1 MIFQETGFVQ
11 GILYAPGA
19 LVEYAEEQV
28 YTQIAGERLF
38 MSGYQKGSAE
48 YRQERLKE
56 IVQDLHEG
64 SDIKAVRKR
73 FAELIRN
80 VSPEEIAQMEQALIA
95 EGVPVEQ
102 VQKVCDVHV
111 QVFEQALGRQRK
123 SRVLPGHPVHTYLE
137 ENKAVRKVLKR
148 IRLLLRQIS
157 RGARTEELEKELEQL
172 KEIEIHYRRKE
183 NQLFPYLERV
193 DFTGPS
199 KVMWSKHDEI
209 RAQLRELE
217 TAYREQ
223 DWARSTSVGRGLL
236 RAIRRMIFMEEKIL
250 FPTSLKKLSDKQW
263 AEIRRGEAEIG
274 YAWVQ
279 PGNLWDPSVVI
290 ASSESKVSA
299 QGDVAARSPA
309 EMPLDVGK
317 LNLEQINFM
326 LKNLPLDV
334 TYVDENDRVRYY
346 SQGRERIFPRSPAV
360 IGRVVQNCHP
370 PASVHVVEKI
380 LDSFKRK
387 EKEQAEFWLTLKDR
401 FIHIRYFAI
410 YDQEGEYR
418 GVVEVSQD
426 VTDIRA
432 LKGQRRLLDW

>member
-1 MIFQETGFVQ
+1 
-11 GILYAPGA
+11 
-19 LVEYAEEQV
+19 
-28 YTQIAGERLF
+28 
-38 MSGYQKGSAE
+38 MSEYQKGSAE

-137 ENKAVRKVLKR
+137 ENKAARKVLKR
-148 IRLLLRQIS
+148 IRPLLRQVS
-157 RGARTEELEKELEQL
+157 RGARAEELEKELEQL
-172 KEIEIHYRRKE
+172 KKIEIHYQRKE
-183 NQLFPYLERV
+183 NQLFPYLEQV

-199 KVMWSKHDEI
+199 KVMWGKHDEI

-223 DWARSTSVGRGLL
+223 DWGRFTSVGRGLL

-263 AEIRRGEAEIG
+263 VEIRRGEGEIG

-279 PGNLWDPSVVI
+279 PGNLWDPSVV
-290 ASSESKVSA
+290 AAGSESKVSGQEDAAA
-299 QGDVAARSPA
+299 QSPA
-309 EMPLDVGK
+309 EMALDEGK
-317 LNLEQINFM
+317 NNLEHINLM
-326 LKNLPLDV
+326 LKNLPLDFP
-334 TYVDENDRVRYY
+334 YVDENDRVRYY
-346 SQGRERIFPRSPAV
+346 SQGLERIFPRSPAV
-360 IGRVVQNCHP
+360 IGRAVQNCHP
-370 PASVHVVEKI
+370 QASVHVVEKI

-387 EKEQAEFWLTLKDR
+387 EKDQAEFWLTLKDR

-410 YDQEGEYR
+410 YDRKGEYR

>member
-1 MIFQETGFVQ
+1 
-11 GILYAPGA
+11 
-19 LVEYAEEQV
+19 
-28 YTQIAGERLF
+28 
-38 MSGYQKGSAE
+38 MSEYQKGSAE

-64 SDIKAVRKR
+64 SNIKAVRKR

-123 SRVLPGHPVHTYLE
+123 SRVLSGHPVHTYLE
-137 ENKAVRKVLKR
+137 ENKAVRKVLKK
-148 IRLLLRQIS
+148 IRPLLRQVS
-157 RGARTEELEKELEQL
+157 RGARTEEFEKELEQL
-172 KEIEIHYRRKE
+172 KRIEIHYQRKE

-199 KVMWSKHDEI
+199 KVMWGKHDEI

-250 FPTSLKKLSDKQW
+250 FPISLKKLSDKQW

-290 ASSESKVSA
+290 ASSEA
-299 QGDVAARSPA
+299 RATGQGDVAAQSPA

-317 LNLEQINFM
+317 LNLEQVNLM

-360 IGRVVQNCHP
+360 IGRAVQNCHP

-387 EKEQAEFWLTLKDR
+387 EKDQAEFWLTLKDR

-410 YDQEGEYR
+410 YDREGEYR

-432 LKGQRRLLDW
+432 LKGQRRLIDW

>member
-1 MIFQETGFVQ
+1 
-11 GILYAPGA
+11 
-19 LVEYAEEQV
+19 
-28 YTQIAGERLF
+28 
-38 MSGYQKGSAE
+38 MSEYQKGSAE

-137 ENKAVRKVLKR
+137 ENKTARKVLKR
-148 IRLLLRQIS
+148 IRPLLRQVS
-157 RGARTEELEKELEQL
+157 RGARAEELEKELEQL
-172 KEIEIHYRRKE
+172 KKIEIHYQRKE
-183 NQLFPYLERV
+183 NQLFPYLEQV

-199 KVMWSKHDEI
+199 KVMWGKHDEI

-223 DWARSTSVGRGLL
+223 DWGRFTSVGRGLL

-263 AEIRRGEAEIG
+263 VEIRRGEGEIG

-279 PGNLWDPSVVI
+279 PGNLWDPSVV
-290 ASSESKVSA
+290 AAGSESKVSGQEDAAA
-299 QGDVAARSPA
+299 QSPA
-309 EMPLDVGK
+309 EMALDEGK
-317 LNLEQINFM
+317 LNLEQINLM

-346 SQGRERIFPRSPAV
+346 SQGLERIFPRSPAV
-360 IGRVVQNCHP
+360 IGRAVQNCHP

-387 EKEQAEFWLTLKDR
+387 EKDQAEFWLTLKDR

-410 YDQEGEYR
+410 YDRKGEYR

>member
-1 MIFQETGFVQ
+1 
-11 GILYAPGA
+11 
-19 LVEYAEEQV
+19 
-28 YTQIAGERLF
+28 
-38 MSGYQKGSAE
+38 MSEYQKGSAE

-64 SDIKAVRKR
+64 SNIKAVRKR

-123 SRVLPGHPVHTYLE
+123 SRVLSGHPVHTYLE
-137 ENKAVRKVLKR
+137 ENKAVRKVLKK
-148 IRLLLRQIS
+148 IRPLLRQVS
-157 RGARTEELEKELEQL
+157 RGARTEEFEKELEQL
-172 KEIEIHYRRKE
+172 KRIEIHYQRKE

-199 KVMWSKHDEI
+199 KVMWGKHDEI

-250 FPTSLKKLSDKQW
+250 FPISLKKLSDKQW

-274 YAWVQ
+274 YAWGQ

-290 ASSESKVSA
+290 ASSEA
-299 QGDVAARSPA
+299 RATGQGDVAAQSPA

-317 LNLEQINFM
+317 LNLEQINLM

-334 TYVDENDRVRYY
+334 TYVDEKDRVRYY

-360 IGRVVQNCHP
+360 IGRAVQNCHP

-380 LDSFKRK
+380 LDSFKKK
-387 EKEQAEFWLTLKDR
+387 EKDQAEFWLTLKDR
-401 FIHIRYFAI
+401 FIHIRYFAV
-410 YDQEGEYR
+410 YDREGEYR

-432 LKGQRRLLDW
+432 LKGQRRLIAW

>member
-1 MIFQETGFVQ
+1 
-11 GILYAPGA
+11 
-19 LVEYAEEQV
+19 
-28 YTQIAGERLF
+28 
-38 MSGYQKGSAE
+38 MSEYQKGSAE
-48 YRQERLKE
+48 YRQKRLKE

-64 SDIKAVRKR
+64 SNIKAVRKR

-123 SRVLPGHPVHTYLE
+123 SRVLSGHPVHTYLE
-137 ENKAVRKVLKR
+137 ENKAVRKVLKK
-148 IRLLLRQIS
+148 IRPLLRQIS
-157 RGARTEELEKELEQL
+157 RGARTEEFEKELEQL
-172 KEIEIHYRRKE
+172 KRIEIHYQRKE

-199 KVMWSKHDEI
+199 KVMWGKHDEI

-250 FPTSLKKLSDKQW
+250 FPISLKKLSDKQW

-274 YAWVQ
+274 YAWGQ

-290 ASSESKVSA
+290 ASSEA
-299 QGDVAARSPA
+299 RATGQGDVAAQSPA

-317 LNLEQINFM
+317 LNLEQVNLM

-334 TYVDENDRVRYY
+334 TYVDEKDRVRYY

-360 IGRVVQNCHP
+360 IGRAVQNCHP

-380 LDSFKRK
+380 LDSFKKK
-387 EKEQAEFWLTLKDR
+387 EKDQAEFWLTLKDR
-401 FIHIRYFAI
+401 FIHIRYFAV
-410 YDQEGEYR
+410 YDREGEYR

-432 LKGQRRLLDW
+432 LKGQRRLIAW

>member
-1 MIFQETGFVQ
+1 
-11 GILYAPGA
+11 
-19 LVEYAEEQV
+19 
-28 YTQIAGERLF
+28 

-80 VSPEEIAQMEQALIA
+80 VSPEEIAQMEQSLIA

-137 ENKAVRKVLKR
+137 ENKAARKVLKR
-148 IRLLLRQIS
+148 IRPLLRQVS
-157 RGARTEELEKELEQL
+157 RGARTEEFEKELEQL
-172 KEIEIHYRRKE
+172 KKIEIHYQRKE

-199 KVMWSKHDEI
+199 KVMWGKHDEI
-209 RAQLRELE
+209 RAQLRQLE

-223 DWARSTSVGRGLL
+223 DWGRFISVGRGLL

-263 AEIRRGEAEIG
+263 AEIRRGEGEIG
-274 YAWVQ
+274 YAWIK

-290 ASSESKVSA
+290 AGSVAQDLGKGEESRA
-299 QGDVAARSPA
+299 PGQGDVAARSPA

-317 LNLEQINFM
+317 LNLEQINLM

-334 TYVDENDRVRYY
+334 TYVDEEDRVRYY
-346 SQGRERIFPRSPAV
+346 SQGLERIFPRSPAV
-360 IGRVVQNCHP
+360 IGRAVQNCHP
-370 PASVHVVEKI
+370 PNSVHVVEKI

-387 EKEQAEFWLTLKDR
+387 EKDQAEFWLTLKDR

>member
-1 MIFQETGFVQ
+1 
-11 GILYAPGA
+11 
-19 LVEYAEEQV
+19 
-28 YTQIAGERLF
+28 
-38 MSGYQKGSAE
+38 MSEHQKGSAE

-137 ENKAVRKVLKR
+137 ENKAARKVLKR
-148 IRLLLRQIS
+148 IRPLLRQVS
-157 RGARTEELEKELEQL
+157 RGARAEELEKELEQL
-172 KEIEIHYRRKE
+172 KRIEIHYQRKE
-183 NQLFPYLERV
+183 NQLFPYLEQV

-199 KVMWSKHDEI
+199 KVMWGKHDEI

-223 DWARSTSVGRGLL
+223 DWGRFTSVGRGLL

-263 AEIRRGEAEIG
+263 VEIRRGEGEIG

-279 PGNLWDPSVVI
+279 PGNLWDPSVV
-290 ASSESKVSA
+290 AAGSESKVSGQEDAAA
-299 QGDVAARSPA
+299 QSPA
-309 EMPLDVGK
+309 EMALDEGK
-317 LNLEQINFM
+317 LNLEQINLM
-326 LKNLPLDV
+326 LKNLPFDV

-346 SQGRERIFPRSPAV
+346 SQGLERIFPRSPAV
-360 IGRVVQNCHP
+360 IGRAVQNCHP

-387 EKEQAEFWLTLKDR
+387 EKDQAEFWLTLKDR

-410 YDQEGEYR
+410 YDRKGEYR

>member
-1 MIFQETGFVQ
+1 
-11 GILYAPGA
+11 
-19 LVEYAEEQV
+19 
-28 YTQIAGERLF
+28 
-38 MSGYQKGSAE
+38 MSEYQKGSAE

-137 ENKAVRKVLKR
+137 ENKAARKVLKR
-148 IRLLLRQIS
+148 IRPLLRQVS
-157 RGARTEELEKELEQL
+157 RGARAEELEKELEQL
-172 KEIEIHYRRKE
+172 KRIEIHYQRKE
-183 NQLFPYLERV
+183 NQLFPYLEQV

-199 KVMWSKHDEI
+199 KVMWGKHDEI

-223 DWARSTSVGRGLL
+223 DWGRFTSVGRGLL

-263 AEIRRGEAEIG
+263 VEIRRGEGEIG

-279 PGNLWDPSVVI
+279 PGNLWDPSVV
-290 ASSESKVSA
+290 AAGSESKVSGQEDAAA
-299 QGDVAARSPA
+299 QSPA
-309 EMPLDVGK
+309 EMALDEGK
-317 LNLEQINFM
+317 LNLEQINLM
-326 LKNLPLDV
+326 LKNLPFDV

-346 SQGRERIFPRSPAV
+346 SQGLERIFPRSPAV
-360 IGRVVQNCHP
+360 IGRAVQNCHP

-387 EKEQAEFWLTLKDR
+387 EKDQAEFWLTLKDR

-410 YDQEGEYR
+410 YDRKGEYR

>member
-1 MIFQETGFVQ
+1 
-11 GILYAPGA
+11 
-19 LVEYAEEQV
+19 
-28 YTQIAGERLF
+28 
-38 MSGYQKGSAE
+38 MSEYQKGSAE

-137 ENKAVRKVLKR
+137 ENKAARKVLKR
-148 IRLLLRQIS
+148 IRPLLRQVS
-157 RGARTEELEKELEQL
+157 RGARAEELEKELEQL
-172 KEIEIHYRRKE
+172 KKIEIHYQRKE
-183 NQLFPYLERV
+183 NQLFPYLEQV

-199 KVMWSKHDEI
+199 KVMWGKHDEI

-223 DWARSTSVGRGLL
+223 DWGRFTSVGRGLL

-263 AEIRRGEAEIG
+263 VEIRRGEGEIG

-279 PGNLWDPSVVI
+279 PGNLWDPSVV
-290 ASSESKVSA
+290 AAGSESKVSGQEDAAA
-299 QGDVAARSPA
+299 QSPA
-309 EMPLDVGK
+309 EMALDEGK
-317 LNLEQINFM
+317 LNLEQINLM

-334 TYVDENDRVRYY
+334 TYVDENDKVRYY
-346 SQGRERIFPRSPAV
+346 SQGLERIFPRSPAV
-360 IGRVVQNCHP
+360 IGRAVQNCHP

-387 EKEQAEFWLTLKDR
+387 EKDQAEFWLTLKDR

-410 YDQEGEYR
+410 YDRKGEYR